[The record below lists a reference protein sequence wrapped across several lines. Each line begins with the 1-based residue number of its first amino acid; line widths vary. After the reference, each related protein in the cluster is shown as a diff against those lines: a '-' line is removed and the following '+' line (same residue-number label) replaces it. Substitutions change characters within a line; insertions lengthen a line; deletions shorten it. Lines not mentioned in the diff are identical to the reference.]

1 MPPKE
6 AEKKRIA
13 FITDLHTGQP
23 DERPFGIDLRDN
35 FTKLLTS
42 IRALE
47 PDLLVL
53 GGDLCLMEGSVQ
65 VYQWQKAHL
74 DSLHI
79 PYHLLAGNHDD
90 PIMMSDVFELSP
102 MSSGE
107 LYYTLKLG
115 SHELIMLDTSQARLS
130 GDQKRWLRDKLA
142 KKEMDMQVI
151 FMHHPPDLMQVPH
164 MDRQHYLKDKEEV
177 MQLLR
182 SVNHNLQIFCG
193 HYHVEKTVAIGQIQV
208 HITPS
213 CYFQIDA
220 EKEEFAIDHKD
231 IALRIIDLYE
241 DRIDLTVRYLR

>member
-23 DERPFGIDLRDN
+23 DEQPFGIDLRDN
-35 FTKLLTS
+35 FTRILTS
-42 IRALE
+42 IRAFN

-74 DSLHI
+74 DNLHL
-79 PYHLLAGNHDD
+79 PYYLLAGNHDD
-90 PIMMSDVFELSP
+90 PTMMSDVFALTP
-102 MSSGE
+102 MPSGE
-107 LYYTLKLG
+107 LYYTVRLG
-115 SHELIMLDTSQARLS
+115 SYELIMLDTSQAGLS
-130 GDQKRWLRDKLA
+130 VDQKSWLRNKMA
-142 KKEMDMQVI
+142 KNEMQII

-164 MDRQHYLKDKEEV
+164 MDRKHYLKDKEEV
-177 MQLLR
+177 MKLFR
-182 SVNHNLQIFCG
+182 SVNENLQIFCG

-213 CYFQIDA
+213 CYFQIDP
-220 EKEEFAIDHKD
+220 EIE
-231 IALRIIDLYE
+231 
-241 DRIDLTVRYLR
+241 